1 MTVKAEKKK
10 LIGGYVPDDI
20 MEKFIQFKKDNNL
33 NSSSAI
39 TKIIEWYMNKHPE
52 YLEKMK

>member
-39 TKIIEWYMNKHPE
+39 TKIIEW
-52 YLEKMK
+52 